1 VCSPTNVVLYLFK
14 LMKYIHKGGDVNRL
28 QLVADG
34 KEAHGRQGSADGS
47 THRRDERRDEIRDW
61 RNAKTTCAPQ
71 AYRRIAGHTT
81 YVQEPPCEQA
91 HVHEPRRRDPR
102 NKKDIGLS
110 EWEQYLARP
119 RLPELTDLKFE
130 EFLRFWRCGTEATKP
145 KDAMRHLPSAASLKH
160 DAEYFTKAGLTVYNM
175 NESGHQLREGTV
187 NLTKYMYW
195 KRDAADAADRAVR
208 LLYVPKSAGV
218 RYFVRM
224 LGKHVAA
231 RSYEDLR
238 RDALNPLLIHESF
251 EVACRKRGLLEEE
264 TEARDVVLGAVEA
277 GDSGAQLRSLIA
289 QLLKEG
295 FPLAEALDDD
305 MLLRAASADLSDDRA
320 AAFADIDD
328 RLAWLGSSLATYA
341 PRHGSAEPVNEVARE
356 RRVYEDRAAQRAL
369 ADGPALQLDTQS
381 GPAEQSEAVRWA
393 LCGARLPGEPE
404 ATPEALAGLEAR
416 APAALEVGVLCGDGG
431 AGKTRTVK
439 RLAAEVRAR
448 GRIQLNTA
456 ATNLAATNY
465 DRGMS
470 THALGLLAGD
480 GEDDEG
486 NVTIK
491 LKPAGRMTPERLA
504 LLKAAH
510 VIVID
515 EFSNLHCAIIDALVR
530 FLREHG
536 CTARVLLVGDPQQIP
551 PVLPG
556 ASRDEVIEAS
566 VVLWPQYRALQHLPL
581 TKAYRQHCAAWA
593 ALVRSVGAGTAVTLT
608 SHALT
613 SEGKEQRAIALTLVR
628 RVHHEDAPGAEQRAL
643 EELFGVDAQGHLDVH
658 GGGFRAVL
666 CARNDRKNAWN
677 ALVNERR
684 ERETG
689 DAGRTYVAT
698 HRSTIDHGGDEG
710 DALAAEAL
718 GEDDMAMFQNKD
730 HSVPLGELTLRVG
743 DIMLLAKTLDKARA
757 RARAACTTLPRS
769 THIPQPAQPRPL
781 PLPPHAQAAGLVKNA
796 RVVVMELRWNAATV
810 RLDRTDA
817 PSSLHTIGRA
827 IFAFKLKRS
836 SPLKIV
842 RKQLPLV
849 HAWALTI
856 NRSQGQ
862 TLDRVL
868 LDLRDAAFEHGQAYV
883 AVSRVHTADELAVF
897 VNDSCVV
904 DAEDGTRVGVLAC
917 ITYER
922 LLREAAPASAAASNA
937 HAGAG
942 RKRARPTLTGLL
954 ALNSGDEAPA
964 GSRGDAA
971 RARKRRAPPPT
982 PALPQQLP
990 TPPEIGSG
998 LGPPRPPLPP
1008 PPPPQ
1013 ARPAPLPPPLH
1024 ESPLER
1030 HGPPA
1035 EAEPDYL
1042 EEMLGQIDERRAEDE
1057 RMAVRVDGD
1066 VDTLFDNGVRINPV
1080 LATLYG

>member
-1 VCSPTNVVLYLFK
+1 MCSPTNVVLYLFK

-393 LCGARLPGEPE
+393 LCGARLPGEPACAE
-404 ATPEALAGLEAR
+404 RAFFAR
-416 APAALEVGVLCGDGG
+416 SDG
-431 AGKTRTVK
+431 
-439 RLAAEVRAR
+439 
-448 GRIQLNTA
+448 
-456 ATNLAATNY
+456 
-465 DRGMS
+465 
-470 THALGLLAGD
+470 
-480 GEDDEG
+480 
-486 NVTIK
+486 
-491 LKPAGRMTPERLA
+491 
-504 LLKAAH
+504 
-510 VIVID
+510 
-515 EFSNLHCAIIDALVR
+515 
-530 FLREHG
+530 
-536 CTARVLLVGDPQQIP
+536 
-551 PVLPG
+551 
-556 ASRDEVIEAS
+556 
-566 VVLWPQYRALQHLPL
+566 
-581 TKAYRQHCAAWA
+581 
-593 ALVRSVGAGTAVTLT
+593 
-608 SHALT
+608 
-613 SEGKEQRAIALTLVR
+613 
-628 RVHHEDAPGAEQRAL
+628 
-643 EELFGVDAQGHLDVH
+643 
-658 GGGFRAVL
+658 
-666 CARNDRKNAWN
+666 
-677 ALVNERR
+677 
-684 ERETG
+684 
-689 DAGRTYVAT
+689 
-698 HRSTIDHGGDEG
+698 
-710 DALAAEAL
+710 
-718 GEDDMAMFQNKD
+718 
-730 HSVPLGELTLRVG
+730 
-743 DIMLLAKTLDKARA
+743 
-757 RARAACTTLPRS
+757 
-769 THIPQPAQPRPL
+769 
-781 PLPPHAQAAGLVKNA
+781 
-796 RVVVMELRWNAATV
+796 
-810 RLDRTDA
+810 
-817 PSSLHTIGRA
+817 
-827 IFAFKLKRS
+827 
-836 SPLKIV
+836 
-842 RKQLPLV
+842 
-849 HAWALTI
+849 
-856 NRSQGQ
+856 
-862 TLDRVL
+862 
-868 LDLRDAAFEHGQAYV
+868 
-883 AVSRVHTADELAVF
+883 
-897 VNDSCVV
+897 
-904 DAEDGTRVGVLAC
+904 
-917 ITYER
+917 
-922 LLREAAPASAAASNA
+922 
-937 HAGAG
+937 
-942 RKRARPTLTGLL
+942 
-954 ALNSGDEAPA
+954 
-964 GSRGDAA
+964 
-971 RARKRRAPPPT
+971 
-982 PALPQQLP
+982 
-990 TPPEIGSG
+990 
-998 LGPPRPPLPP
+998 
-1008 PPPPQ
+1008 
-1013 ARPAPLPPPLH
+1013 
-1024 ESPLER
+1024 
-1030 HGPPA
+1030 
-1035 EAEPDYL
+1035 
-1042 EEMLGQIDERRAEDE
+1042 
-1057 RMAVRVDGD
+1057 
-1066 VDTLFDNGVRINPV
+1066 
-1080 LATLYG
+1080 